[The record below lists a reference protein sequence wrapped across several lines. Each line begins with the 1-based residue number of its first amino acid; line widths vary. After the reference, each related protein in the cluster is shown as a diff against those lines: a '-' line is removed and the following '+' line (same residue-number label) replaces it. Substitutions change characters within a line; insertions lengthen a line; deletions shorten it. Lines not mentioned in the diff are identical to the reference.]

1 MNKRVKIITAI
12 VLAFVVSSLSSN
24 SVFIA
29 GTPRINGEFISS
41 VITAPQRFLA
51 SLSNIANPSNLSF
64 LNSQNVVPTTV
75 PTSPNYAFNNSAP
88 LTNVLPTNIPQSI
101 TTNIPTNIPPTSI
114 PQSPYDS
121 LINIP
126 ASQMNSVA
134 QGVYA
139 KEDTNLKTVYIRMT
153 NDVSWDAQII
163 DYQGQKI
170 KILVPK
176 Q

>member
-24 SVFIA
+24 SIFIA

-51 SLSNIANPSNLSF
+51 SLSNITNPSNLSF
-64 LNSQNVVPTTV
+64 LNSQNLIPTAVPS
-75 PTSPNYAFNNSAP
+75 SPNYAFNNSAP
-88 LTNVLPTNIPQSI
+88 VTNSLPTNIPPSI
-101 TTNIPTNIPPTSI
+101 PTNIPTSIPPTSI
-114 PQSPYDS
+114 PQSPYDA
-121 LINIP
+121 LQNI
-126 ASQMNSVA
+126 ATSQMDLVSS
-134 QGVYA
+134 GVYA
-139 KEDTNLKTVYIRMT
+139 KEDTTLKTVFIRIT
-153 NDVSWDAQII
+153 QDASWDAQII